1 MAVTLFLELSIV
13 MVAAV
18 EEPLAADSIMAGQED
33 LAAVLHVVD
42 LVVRPSKLPAVL
54 EILEEILEEV

>member
-1 MAVTLFLELSIV
+1 MEVILFSEQSIV
-13 MVAAV
+13 LAVAV
-18 EEPLAADSIMAGQED
+18 EEPLVVSIMAGQED

-42 LVVRPSKLPAVL
+42 LAARQSKLPQVL